1 MLLERDLIQSTGF
14 RNVREGGKV
23 TGFQFRVRIP
33 NYRGLYASLID
44 GISVRVGDLID
55 VGPDVPLWTLGGTTY
70 TLQQLWDS
78 DGVRWPLE
86 EAAVVT
92 VPFPGGLPDGTHEVS
107 VEILLRASYVP
118 IEHQPSR
125 SRASRWVT
133 LSSERDGGPFQY
145 GVSLYSYTDDFNTV
159 LGLETAMAAIADLG
173 ATGIEI
179 LGEGHVPGYPTPST
193 AWIDEWFRLLERY
206 GLQPTNLGSWID
218 TRLHSSGPNAR
229 DMTADEGAAALQR
242 DIRLAAQLGFR
253 FVRPK
258 IGVVSSDLVPHP
270 IWTESVERS
279 LDLAAEMDVV
289 IAPEIHS
296 PTPIKHPVVDDYID
310 LIQRTGT
317 KHFGLLIDTGIFQD
331 RSIPL
336 RPGETRET
344 RPAFLDG
351 IGVDPADLKD
361 IGEYVVFVQA
371 KFHDIDENRVDQQIP
386 WRPVLQGLK
395 DAGYSGYL
403 SSEYEGIRDPWRSLE
418 QVRRQHSL
426 MREIASDLS

>member
-14 RNVREGGKV
+14 RNVREGGEI
-23 TGFQFRVRIP
+23 TGFQLRVRIP

-44 GISVRVGDLID
+44 GISVRVGDLVD
-55 VGPDVPLWTLGGTTY
+55 VRHDVPLWTLGGKTY
-70 TLQQLWDS
+70 TLEQLWDS

-92 VPFPGGLPDGTHEVS
+92 VPLPGWAARRHARGVGRDPPPRLVHPD
-107 VEILLRASYVP
+107 RAP
-118 IEHQPSR
+118 ADPHAATR
-125 SRASRWVT
+125 CVT
-133 LSSERDGGPFQY
+133 LTSESDGGPFKY
-145 GVSLYSYTDDFNTV
+145 GVSLYSYTGDFSTV
-159 LGLETAMAAIADLG
+159 LDLETSMAAIADLG

-179 LGEGHVPGYPTPST
+179 LGEGHVAGYPNPST
-193 AWIDEWFRLLERY
+193 AWVDEWFRLLEVY
-206 GLQPTNLGSWID
+206 GLEPTNLGSWID
-218 TRLHSSGPNAR
+218 TRLHSSGANAR
-229 DMTADEGAAALQR
+229 DMTAAEGAAALQR
-242 DIRLAAQLGFR
+242 DLRLAKQLGFR

-279 LDLAAEMDVV
+279 LDLAAELDVV

-296 PTPIKHPVVDDYID
+296 PTPIRHPVVDDYIS

-331 RSIPL
+331 RPIPL

-351 IGVDPADLKD
+351 IGVDPADLKA

-395 DAGYSGYL
+395 DAGYTGYL
-403 SSEYEGIRDPWRSLE
+403 SSEYEGVREPWRSLE
-418 QVRRQHSL
+418 QVRRQHSI
-426 MREIASDLS
+426 MREIASDLD